1 MKMSVTSIG
10 SLNNRFIGLSTDTK
24 PTTNVEAGATFFE
37 YDTQNLFL
45 YTGANWTLKTP
56 SDLLT
61 VTNIINLKQAAAS
74 YDLFTATTQNVFIDF
89 LTIIIPSDL
98 TEEETLTSISIQS
111 TDDTPVEFISATAG
125 ALANL
130 TEGKHLQ
137 YSGPAVVASTKKIQL
152 TIAGGATADDCNCLV
167 YVSYRPV
174 VDGGYLAAA

>member
-1 MKMSVTSIG
+1 MAVTRIG
-10 SLNNRFIGLSTDTK
+10 SLENRFIGLSTDTK
-24 PTTNVEAGATFFE
+24 PTTCQIGATFLE
-37 YDTQNLFL
+37 YDMQRLFVSPDGG
-45 YTGANWTLKTP
+45 TTWTLKTP

-61 VTNIINLKQAAAS
+61 VKKVINLKQAADS

-89 LTIIIPSDL
+89 LTIVIPADL
-98 TEEETLTSISIQS
+98 TAEENLTSISIQS
-111 TDDTPVEFISATAG
+111 TDDPPVEFISATAG

>member
-1 MKMSVTSIG
+1 MAVTRIG
-10 SLNNRFIGLSTDTK
+10 SLENRFIGLSTDTK
-24 PTTNVEAGATFFE
+24 PTTCQIGATFLE
-37 YDTQNLFL
+37 YDTQRLFVSPDGG
-45 YTGANWTLKTP
+45 TVWTLKTP

-61 VTNIINLKQAAAS
+61 ITKTINLKQVEGD

-89 LTIIIPSDL
+89 LTVVIPSDL
-98 TEEETLTSISIQS
+98 TEEESLTAISIQS
-111 TDDTPVEFISATAG
+111 TDVSPVEFISATAG

-137 YSGPAVVASTKKIQL
+137 YSGPAVVASSKKIQL

>member
-1 MKMSVTSIG
+1 MEMAVTRIG
-10 SLNNRFIGLSTDTK
+10 SLENRFIGLSTDTK
-24 PTTNVEAGATFFE
+24 PTTCQIGATFLE
-37 YDTQNLFL
+37 YDTQRLFVSPDGG
-45 YTGANWTLKTP
+45 TVWTLKTP

-61 VTNIINLKQAAAS
+61 ITKTINLKQVAGD

-89 LTIIIPSDL
+89 LTIVIPSDL

-111 TDDTPVEFISATAG
+111 TDDAPVEFISATAG

-137 YSGPAVVASTKKIQL
+137 YSGPAVVVATKKIQL
-152 TIAGGATADDCNCLV
+152 TIAGGATAADCNCLV

-174 VDGGYLAAA
+174 VDGGYLAA